1 VQSQTHTPDSVSSS
15 EQAELPATLV
25 ECHAVIQTQAQ
36 LLSAQAKL
44 LGELQAQV
52 TVLEERVN
60 LDSKNSSKPPSSDG
74 PGRGNRAQRRA
85 SQRQRGAQPG
95 HKGHTRAML
104 DESEVDRVVECRPE
118 AQCDCG
124 GQVEL
129 ADAPRRHQV
138 FEVPP
143 MRAQVD
149 EYRIYSGRCAGC
161 GKAHAGVLPPGVPKG
176 QLGPRALSLV
186 GVLGTRYHLTQR
198 KIRNLLDQLM
208 GLSFSVGAI
217 SQAHGK
223 VAGALKAPVA
233 EAAASLCQAD
243 ALWMDETHYPREGVS
258 NWVWAAVQP
267 LLAVFAIYPS
277 RARYVILDF
286 IGEGCTAAVTSDR
299 YAGYAFIDPERRQ
312 VCWAHLLRDFNRIGQ
327 RQGVAGRIGRSLLG
341 LGLVMF
347 RKRDKGQ
354 LHGRTLDGLQR
365 RVRAALE
372 LGSQQARCPRTAKTC
387 ANILKLW
394 PALWSFTTNAA
405 IVPTNNAA
413 EQALRSLVLKRKISG
428 PTRSRRGDQFL
439 ARGFTVHETCLRQ
452 GRDMWE
458 FVHQAVHA
466 FIANTA
472 PPSLMPQP
480 RLPTGVPTG

>member
-1 VQSQTHTPDSVSSS
+1 
-15 EQAELPATLV
+15 L
-25 ECHAVIQTQAQ
+25 
-36 LLSAQAKL
+36 
-44 LGELQAQV
+44 
-52 TVLEERVN
+52 LEERVN

-74 PGRGNRAQRRA
+74 PGKPNRAQRRA
-85 SQRQRGAQPG
+85 SARKRGAQPG
-95 HKGHTRAML
+95 HPGHRRAML
-104 DESEVDRVVECRPE
+104 DETEVDRLVDCKPE
-118 AQCDCG
+118 AVCECG
-124 GQVEL
+124 GQVAL
-129 ADAPRRHQV
+129 TGSPQRHQV

-149 EYRIYSGRCAGC
+149 EYRIYSGRCRGC
-161 GKAHAGVLPPGVPKG
+161 GKPHAGALPAGVPKG

-223 VAGALKAPVA
+223 VAVALKAPVA
-233 EAAASLCQAD
+233 EAAASLCTAD
-243 ALWMDETHYPREGVS
+243 ALWMDETHYPREGIG

-286 IGEGCTAAVTSDR
+286 IGQNCTAAVTTDR

-312 VCWAHLLRDFNRIGQ
+312 VCWAHLLRDFNRISQ
-327 RQGVAGRIGRSLLG
+327 RQGLAGQIGRRLLG

-347 RKRDKGQ
+347 RKRDKAQ
-354 LHGRTLDGLQR
+354 LSGAVLEGLQR
-365 RVRAALE
+365 RTRAALE
-372 LGSQQARCPRTAKTC
+372 RGAGQARCTRTANTC

-394 PALWSFTTNAA
+394 PALWTFTAHDA
-405 IVPTNNAA
+405 LVPTNNAA

-428 PTRSRRGDQFL
+428 PTRSLRGDQFL
-439 ARGFTVHETCLRQ
+439 ARGYTVHETCLRQ
-452 GRDMWE
+452 GVDLWDFM
-458 FVHQAVHA
+458 HKAVHA
-466 FIANTA
+466 FIVKTA
-472 PPSLMPQP
+472 PPSLMPRP
-480 RLPTGVPTG
+480 ISVVVEPTG

>member
-1 VQSQTHTPDSVSSS
+1 MAQLPQTVP
-15 EQAELPATLV
+15 
-25 ECHAVIQTQAQ
+25 ECHAVIVQ
-36 LLSAQAKL
+36 LLERVKL
-44 LGELQAQV
+44 
-52 TVLEERVN
+52 LEERVN
-60 LDSKNSSKPPSSDG
+60 LDSNNSSKPPSSNG
-74 PGRGNRAQRRA
+74 PGRMNRAQRRA
-85 SQRQRGAQPG
+85 SDRKRGAQPG
-95 HKGHTRAML
+95 HKGHARAML
-104 DESEVDRVVECRPE
+104 DEDEVDRVVDCKPQAVCE
-118 AQCDCG
+118 CG
-124 GQVEL
+124 GQVEV
-129 ADAPRRHQV
+129 ADVPQRHQV

-149 EYRIYSGRCAGC
+149 EYRLYSGRCAGC
-161 GKAHAGVLPPGVPKG
+161 GKPHAGVLPAGVPKG

-223 VAGALKAPVA
+223 VAVALKAPVA
-233 EAAASLCQAD
+233 EAAASLCTAD
-243 ALWMDETHYPREGVS
+243 ALWMDETHYPREGIG

-286 IGEGCTAAVTSDR
+286 IGQNCTAAVTTDR
-299 YAGYAFIDPERRQ
+299 YAGYAFIDAERRQ

-327 RQGVAGRIGRSLLG
+327 RQGLAGQIGRRLLG

-354 LHGRTLDGLQR
+354 LGGAVLDGLQR
-365 RVRAALE
+365 RTRAALE
-372 LGSQQARCPRTAKTC
+372 RGAGQGQCTRTANTC

-394 PALWSFTTNAA
+394 PALWTFATHDLL
-405 IVPTNNAA
+405 VPTNNAA

-428 PTRSRRGDQFL
+428 PTRSLRGDHFL
-439 ARGFTVHETCLRQ
+439 ARGYTVHETCLRQ
-452 GRDMWE
+452 GVDLWDFM
-458 FVHQAVHA
+458 HKAVHA
-466 FIANTA
+466 FIAKTA
-472 PPSLMPQP
+472 APSLMPRP
-480 RLPTGVPTG
+480 SSVAPTG